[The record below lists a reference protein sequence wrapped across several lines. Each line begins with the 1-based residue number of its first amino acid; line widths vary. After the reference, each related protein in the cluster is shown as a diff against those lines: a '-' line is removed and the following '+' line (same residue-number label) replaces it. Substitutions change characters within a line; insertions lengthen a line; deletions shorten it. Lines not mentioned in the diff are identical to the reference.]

1 MCAMGSYIPP
11 SSFHT
16 FDPIRN
22 SPDSVVSGII
32 SSISG
37 NHSELLLHA
46 AGMEKVAGLKEG
58 EGATIDRATMLFIS
72 ILDWQ
77 EDWSV
82 PRSLDGGHSR
92 ERLGRFPSD
101 DGNAIEYLLRYT
113 KEGEG
118 SDLHNLLEKLCRGL
132 SDDSFGYS
140 GFNEGPGGIEML
152 GWLDGDDIAR
162 IRREIEKGAWT
173 VKSDEPLDGGV
184 QDAFRHL
191 LVFLRA
197 AVKRKCGI
205 LMRRHS

>member
-1 MCAMGSYIPP
+1 MGSYIPP

-22 SPDSVVSGII
+22 SPGLMVNGII
-32 SSISG
+32 DSISG
-37 NHSELLLHA
+37 NHEELLLSTP
-46 AGMEKVAGLKEG
+46 GIEEVAGLNDG
-58 EGATIDRATMLFIS
+58 EGATLDRATLLFIS
-72 ILDWQ
+72 VLDWQ
-77 EDWSV
+77 DDWSV
-82 PRSLDGGHSR
+82 PRSLDRGHSR
-92 ERLGRFPSD
+92 ERLGRFPID

-113 KEGEG
+113 KEGDG
-118 SDLHNLLEKLCRGL
+118 SDLHFLLEKLCRGL
-132 SDDSFGYS
+132 NEDAFGHS
-140 GFNEGPGGIEML
+140 GFSEGSGGIEML
-152 GWLDGDDIAR
+152 GWLDGKDVSK
-162 IRREIEKGAWT
+162 IRREIEKGAWS

>member
-1 MCAMGSYIPP
+1 MGSYIPP

-22 SPDSVVSGII
+22 NPHTMVDGII

-37 NHSELLLHA
+37 NHEELLISA
-46 AGMEKVAGLKEG
+46 SGIEEVAGLKEG
-58 EGATIDRATMLFIS
+58 EGAPLDKATLLFIS
-72 ILDWQ
+72 VLDW
-77 EDWSV
+77 EDDWSV
-82 PRSLDGGHSR
+82 PQSLDGGHSR
-92 ERLGRFPSD
+92 ERLGRFPSN

-113 KEGEG
+113 IEGDE
-118 SDLHNLLEKLCRGL
+118 SCLHVLLEKLCRGL
-132 SDDSFGYS
+132 DEDSFGHS
-140 GFNEGPGGIEML
+140 GFNEGSGGIEML
-152 GWLDGDDIAR
+152 GWLDVEDVSR
-162 IRREIEKGAWT
+162 IRREIEKGAWS

>member
-1 MCAMGSYIPP
+1 MGSYIPP
-11 SSFHT
+11 SPFHT

-22 SPDSVVSGII
+22 SPDSVVNGII
-32 SSISG
+32 SSMSG
-37 NHSELLLHA
+37 NHGELLLSA
-46 AGMEKVAGLKEG
+46 PGIEEVAGLKER
-58 EGATIDRATMLFIS
+58 EDSPLDKATLLFIS
-72 ILDWQ
+72 VLDWQ
-77 EDWSV
+77 DDWSV

-92 ERLGRFPSD
+92 ERLGRFPHD

-118 SDLHNLLEKLCRGL
+118 SDLHRLLKKLCRGL
-132 SDDSFGYS
+132 NEDLFGHS
-140 GFNEGPGGIEML
+140 GFNEGPAGIEML
-152 GWLDGDDIAR
+152 GWLDGEDVSK
-162 IRREIEKGAWT
+162 IRREIEKGAWS
-173 VKSDEPLDGGV
+173 VRSDEPLDGGV

>member
-1 MCAMGSYIPP
+1 MGSYIPP
-11 SSFHT
+11 SPFHT

-22 SPDSVVSGII
+22 SPDSVVNGII
-32 SSISG
+32 SSMSG
-37 NHSELLLHA
+37 NHGELLLSA
-46 AGMEKVAGLKEG
+46 PGIEEVAGLKER
-58 EGATIDRATMLFIS
+58 EDSLLDKATLLFIS
-72 ILDWQ
+72 VLDWQ
-77 EDWSV
+77 DDWSV

-92 ERLGRFPSD
+92 ERLGRFPHD

-118 SDLHNLLEKLCRGL
+118 SDLHRLLKKLCRGL
-132 SDDSFGYS
+132 NEDLFGHS
-140 GFNEGPGGIEML
+140 GFNEGPAGIEML
-152 GWLDGDDIAR
+152 GWLDGEDVSK
-162 IRREIEKGAWT
+162 IRREIEKGAWS

>member
-1 MCAMGSYIPP
+1 MGSYIPP

-16 FDPIRN
+16 FDPMRK
-22 SPDSVVSGII
+22 SPDSVVNGII
-32 SSISG
+32 SSMSG
-37 NHSELLLHA
+37 NHGELLLSA
-46 AGMEKVAGLKEG
+46 AGIEEVAGLKEG
-58 EGATIDRATMLFIS
+58 EDPPLDKATLLFLS
-72 ILDWQ
+72 VLDWQ
-77 EDWSV
+77 DDWSV

-118 SDLHNLLEKLCRGL
+118 SDLHRLLEKLCRGL
-132 SDDSFGYS
+132 NEDSFGHS
-140 GFNEGPGGIEML
+140 GFNEGSAGIEML
-152 GWLDGDDIAR
+152 GWLDGEDISK
-162 IRREIEKGAWT
+162 IRREIEKGAWS
-173 VKSDEPLDGGV
+173 VKADEPLDGGV